1 MAKFLRVVL
10 FLLIAS
16 VAFAGW
22 DNAYFRGTPN
32 DWGTTRMEK
41 VGRGTWKIT
50 VRFGEGDEKGGPRF
64 KISRDDN
71 WDEAY
76 PKRDYKVDRNST
88 YEITFKERSKEIF
101 VQKIRRAKFDNDDRD
116 HGKWRDKFD
125 KEDNNRDKYDDE
137 DRNDRDSGWDRAY
150 FRGTPNGWGAAE
162 MDKVGKHLW
171 KIRVRFKR
179 GEDGQ
184 SRFKISR
191 DKSDWKEAYPN
202 NDYKVENG
210 FYEITFNDKTKEINV
225 NRLSQ
230 RDEEIAVD
238 DEQHGRNTSRVKT
251 IIEFKAELK

>member
-16 VAFAGW
+16 AAFAGW

-32 DWGTTRMEK
+32 NWGTTRMEK
-41 VGRGTWKIT
+41 AGRGTWKII

-64 KISRDDN
+64 KISRNDN

-101 VQKIRRAKFDNDDRD
+101 VQKIKHRRDNDRDNRDWKDKFEKDDNDRDDRD
-116 HGKWRDKFD
+116 RHDRD
-125 KEDNNRDKYDDE
+125 DNNRNY
-137 DRNDRDSGWDRAY
+137 GWDRAY
-150 FRGTPNGWGAAE
+150 FRGTPNGWGGAE
-162 MDKVGKHLW
+162 MDKIGKNLW

-179 GEDGQ
+179 GEDGH
-184 SRFKISR
+184 SRFKISKNR
-191 DKSDWKEAYPN
+191 SNWNEAYPN
-202 NDYKVENG
+202 NDYKVEPG
-210 FYEITFNDKTKEINV
+210 FYEIIFNDRTKEINV

-230 RDEEIAVD
+230 REEDIAVD
-238 DEQHGRNTSRVKT
+238 DERHGRNTSKIKT
-251 IIEFKAELK
+251 IVEFKAELK